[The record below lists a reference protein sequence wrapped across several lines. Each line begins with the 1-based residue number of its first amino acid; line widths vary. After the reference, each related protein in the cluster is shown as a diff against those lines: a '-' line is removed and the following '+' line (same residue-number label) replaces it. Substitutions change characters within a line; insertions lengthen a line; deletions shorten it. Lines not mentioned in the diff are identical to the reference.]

1 VFIFPPERG
10 EVVMWIVALILSIVL
25 GSGTAA
31 AFECIGVTLPS
42 SLVICSDPELMRLT
56 DERQEAINEARAR
69 IGEEAWPALWEDQKA
84 WVRSYATACSVPP
97 DRPPPMPVPASIIA
111 CFKRSAEARIAY
123 IRAYGSPGGAS
134 PEPPNVTT
142 PSRQAP
148 RPEPERPR
156 VAACADT
163 DWGCLSMRMRE
174 GMSEQE
180 VMNAMGYRPNK
191 VEMTTCGSQTPQPW
205 SCKKYTFGG
214 SYNAIMVLF
223 ERGDEGNW
231 LVNSWTVFP

>member
-1 VFIFPPERG
+1 
-10 EVVMWIVALILSIVL
+10 MWIVALILSIVL

-69 IGEEAWPALWEDQKA
+69 IGEEAWLALWEDQKA
-84 WVRSYATACSVPP
+84 WVRSYATSCGVPP
-97 DRPPPMPVPASIIA
+97 DRPPPMPVPASITA

-134 PEPPNVTT
+134 VAQPRVGT
-142 PSRQAP
+142 PSPPALAP
-148 RPEPERPR
+148 TRSRFAP
-156 VAACADT
+156 CADA
-163 DWGCLSMRMRE
+163 DWGCLSMRVQD
-174 GMSEQE
+174 GMTEQE

-191 VEMTTCGSQTPQPW
+191 VEMDTCGSRTSHSW
-205 SCKKYTFGG
+205 SCKVYTFGG
-214 SYNAIMVLF
+214 SYSQIVVWFQRA
-223 ERGDEGNW
+223 DEGYW
-231 LVNSWTVFP
+231 IVNSWSVIP